1 MSNRII
7 RAYGAIAVA
16 FASIGT
22 ARADTCAEGIRAY
35 DTAVAYLA
43 ARGWP
48 AHQSTRAQMHR
59 QPTIGSVASADAQAK
74 IDAEH
79 DRAALNRARK
89 ADAVGDEAACLS
101 ALSQARRHPHRKDH

>member
-35 DTAVAYLA
+35 DTAVAYSR
-43 ARGWP
+43 RGVGRRTSQRGRRCIASP
-48 AHQSTRAQMHR
+48 RSGPSPVPMRRRRSMR
-59 QPTIGSVASADAQAK
+59 SMIG
-74 IDAEH
+74 
-79 DRAALNRARK
+79 
-89 ADAVGDEAACLS
+89 
-101 ALSQARRHPHRKDH
+101 PH